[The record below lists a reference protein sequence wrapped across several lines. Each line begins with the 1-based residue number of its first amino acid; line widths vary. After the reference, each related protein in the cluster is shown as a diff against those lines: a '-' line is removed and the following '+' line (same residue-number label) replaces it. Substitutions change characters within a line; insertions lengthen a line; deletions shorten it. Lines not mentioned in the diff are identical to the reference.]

1 MRPGQKHFVYI
12 MTNRNKNV
20 LYIGVTNNLKRRI
33 MEHESGL
40 DKGFSKKYNCYLLIY
55 FEEYKSINKAIKR
68 EKEIKG
74 WRRTKKDDLI
84 KSKNP
89 QLNFLNETLKG
100 M

>member
-1 MRPGQKHFVYI
+1 

>member
-100 M
+100 T

>member
-12 MTNRNKNV
+12 ITNRNKNV

-33 MEHESGL
+33 HEHETGL
-40 DKGFSKKYNCYLLIY
+40 DKGFSKKYNCNYLIY
-55 FEEYKSINKAIKR
+55 FEEFRSINNAINR
-68 EKEIKG
+68 EKELKG
-74 WRRTKKDDLI
+74 WRRSKKDDLI

-89 QLNFLNETLKG
+89 QFNFLNETLKS

>member
-33 MEHESGL
+33 IEHESGL